1 MVGEVSGGMVGEVSG
16 GMVGAVV
23 AQAPRP
29 YPGAPGPT
37 TARCNNQPRRHRT
50 MMMRPSS
57 FSLIHPPAGF
67 VENPYPVYAT
77 LRVQEPVCWIG
88 SNTVLLTRYRDVM
101 TVYRAPAASSDKRRE
116 FGAKFGEQSPLFEH
130 HTTSL
135 VFSDPPLHTRVRRLL
150 MAALHARALAP
161 MEGDLVRRV
170 NELIDAIDTPGEH
183 ELVADFAAPIPIE
196 VIGNLLGIPA
206 RERSPLRQWS
216 LDILSAL
223 EPQPSAS
230 ILAQGNSAVGE
241 FSCFLRD
248 LIGER
253 RRRPKDPDTDLLS
266 RLIQGEVDG
275 ERLSEGELVHQ
286 CIFLLN
292 AGHETTTNL
301 MANGVVALLCHRPQ
315 WKMLCADEGLLAS
328 AIEECLRYESPLQLN
343 NRVLLQPLSLGNAG
357 EGLRLEAGTF
367 VTLGIG
373 AANRDPEVFE
383 DPDRFD
389 IRRKANHQL
398 AFGHGAHACAGMN
411 VARFEAR
418 IALNALRKRL
428 PDLALAGPPERDS
441 RIRFRGFRSV
451 PIVRA

>member
-1 MVGEVSGGMVGEVSG
+1 MLPLRS
-16 GMVGAVV
+16 
-23 AQAPRP
+23 
-29 YPGAPGPT
+29 
-37 TARCNNQPRRHRT
+37 N
-50 MMMRPSS
+50 
-57 FSLIHPPAGF
+57 FSLIDPPPGF
-67 VENPYPVYAT
+67 VEDPYRVYAR
-77 LRVQEPVCWIG
+77 LRTHEPVCWIG
-88 SNTVLLTRYRDVM
+88 SHTVLLTRYRDVM
-101 TVYRAPAASSDKRRE
+101 TVYRAPAASSDKKRE
-116 FGAKFGEQSPLFEH
+116 FGAKFGEHSPLFEH

-150 MAALHARALAP
+150 MSALHARAVAP
-161 MEGDLVRRV
+161 MEDDLVRRV

-183 ELVADFAAPIPIE
+183 ELVAAFAAPIPIE

-206 RERSPLRQWS
+206 RGRSQLRQWS

-223 EPQPSAS
+223 EPQPSAL
-230 ILAQGNSAVGE
+230 ILAQGNRAVVE

-248 LIGER
+248 LIGQR
-253 RRRPKDPDTDLLS
+253 RRHPKDPDIDLLS
-266 RLIQGEVDG
+266 RLIEGEVDG
-275 ERLSEGELVHQ
+275 ERLSEHELVHQ

-301 MANGVVALLCHRPQ
+301 IANGVVALLGHRPQ
-315 WKMLCADEGLLAS
+315 WEMLCAEEGLVAS

-343 NRVLLQPLSLGNAG
+343 NRVLLQPLRLGEAG
-357 EGLRLEAGTF
+357 EGPALEAGTF

-389 IRRKANHQL
+389 ICRKANHQL
-398 AFGHGAHACAGMN
+398 AFGHGPHACAGMN

-418 IALNALRKRL
+418 VALNALRRRL
-428 PDLALAGPPERDS
+428 PDLALAGPPERDP

-451 PIVRA
+451 PVVRA